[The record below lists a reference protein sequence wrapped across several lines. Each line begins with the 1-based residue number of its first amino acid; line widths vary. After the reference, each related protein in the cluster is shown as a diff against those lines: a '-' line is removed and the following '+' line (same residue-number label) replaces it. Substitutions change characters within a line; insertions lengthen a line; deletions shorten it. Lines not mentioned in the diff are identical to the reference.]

1 MVDNG
6 LSFHSTANIVREQY
20 EISYWRVRSR
30 YEEEI
35 STTHRSSNPGQCFPP
50 FDQKRYPFPHE
61 QLIRTVF
68 ISYSLLFDQAFYDD
82 MISRTSM
89 WLACDHT
96 FKSAANIGFTRESDG
111 RWIKAIKCV
120 FIIYCYE
127 Q

>member
-50 FDQKRYPFPHE
+50 
-61 QLIRTVF
+61 
-68 ISYSLLFDQAFYDD
+68 YSLLFDQAFYDD

-111 RWIKAIKCV
+111 RWIKAMKCLL
-120 FIIYCYE
+120 FWTLWGR
-127 Q
+127 